1 MVERG
6 GVFRSWSGS
15 VLRAQFPVALP
26 AEEFRLPEITIY
38 YYIKENNMEL
48 TPYLFWNI
56 FITLVLA
63 PILYGIRSNT
73 AEAKRIDILLNK
85 TREEI
90 AKDYVTKQ
98 ELKDDMNTLM
108 DRVEKL
114 HEKVDVEGNYGVS
127 GGQKVISN
135 MTSKVVK
142 LEKSGR

>member
-1 MVERG
+1 
-6 GVFRSWSGS
+6 
-15 VLRAQFPVALP
+15 
-26 AEEFRLPEITIY
+26 
-38 YYIKENNMEL
+38 MEL

-63 PILYGIRSNT
+63 PILYRIRANT

-90 AKDYVTKQ
+90 ARDYVTKQ

-114 HEKVDVEGNYGVS
+114 HEKVDKLFE
-127 GGQKVISN
+127 
-135 MTSKVVK
+135 VK
-142 LEKSGR
+142 